1 MICQDSKKVM
11 IVDDDSVERAML
23 RYILESEGYAVIEVQ
38 DEQHVIDLAA
48 FHHPD
53 LIIMDKMMP
62 HRNGIEISIDMKSR
76 IFLSQIPI
84 IMVTGSDVFEEKVK
98 ALEEGVED
106 YLCKPYE
113 PRELLARVKATL
125 RSSRDA
131 IDRNPSTLLPGARA
145 LEKEIQKRLSNRDI
159 FAMCHADLDN
169 FKPYADSHGFSLANV
184 VITRT
189 GSIITKAVEGCGGS
203 SAFVAHIG
211 GDDFIILTPAG
222 CCDSMLQSIID
233 SFDREIVN
241 YFDEDEL
248 SRGCYTARSREGVTT
263 QFPIM
268 TISIG
273 VITNEK
279 KCYKNATAI
288 GIDLSTA
295 KRRAKARENSNFTYY
310 DPPIDEEEENGEEES

>member
-1 MICQDSKKVM
+1 MLGQESKKVM

-23 RYILESEGYAVIEVQ
+23 RYILEGEGYAVIEVH

-62 HRNGIEISIDMKSR
+62 HRNGIDISIDMKSR
-76 IFLSQIPI
+76 ISLSQIPI

-98 ALEEGVED
+98 ALEDGVED

-113 PRELLARVKATL
+113 PRELLARVKAML

-145 LEKEIQKRLSNRDI
+145 LEKEIHRRLTAGAL

-189 GSIITKAVEGCGGS
+189 GAIVSKAVECCGNAE
-203 SAFVAHIG
+203 AFVAHIG
-211 GDDFIILTPAG
+211 GDDFIILAPL
-222 CCDSMLQSIID
+222 CCCETVLKGITEE
-233 SFDREIVN
+233 FDREIVN
-241 YFDEDEL
+241 YFGQDEL
-248 SRGCYTARSREGVTT
+248 SQGYYMAKTREGVEK
-263 QFPIM
+263 QFSIM

-273 VITNEK
+273 YITNEK
-279 KCYKNATAI
+279 KCYRDATTI
-288 GIDLSTA
+288 GVDLSTA
-295 KRRAKARENSNFTYY
+295 KRKAKAFGKSNFTHYEA
-310 DPPIDEEEENGEEES
+310 PIEEEALSE

>member
-1 MICQDSKKVM
+1 MICQDSKNVM

-23 RYILESEGYAVIEVQ
+23 RYILESEGYAVIEVH
-38 DEQHVIDLAA
+38 DERHVIDLAA

-62 HRNGIEISIDMKSR
+62 HRNGIDISLDMKNR

-84 IMVTGSDVFEEKVK
+84 IMVTASDVFEEKVK
-98 ALEEGVED
+98 ALEDGVED

-113 PRELLARVKATL
+113 PRELLARIKATL
-125 RSSRDA
+125 RASRDA

-145 LEKEIQKRLSNRDI
+145 LEKEIQRRLGTRDI

-189 GSIITKAVEGCGGS
+189 GSIITRAVEECEGS

-222 CCDSMLQSIID
+222 CCDFMLQSIIEN
-233 SFDREIVN
+233 FDREIVN

-248 SRGCYTARSREGVTT
+248 SRGYYMGKSREGLTT
-263 QFPIM
+263 EFPIM

-279 KCYKNATAI
+279 KRYKNATAI

-295 KRRAKARENSNFTYY
+295 KRKAKARDNSNFTYY
-310 DPPIDEEEENGEEES
+310 DPPLDEEEAEGNDGN